1 MMNSSGAAAGETV
14 PGAVAGA
21 ASGVASGAVAEA
33 AAGGEPVP
41 RRGRRAGNSGA
52 REQILAVARRRFLTE
67 GYHAVTL
74 RSVAAEAGVD
84 LALVS
89 YYFGSKKGLFGAAL
103 ALTGNPAVLLAG
115 ALDGEL
121 ETFPERAL
129 RLLLGV
135 WDAPDSAGPLRAMI
149 GGSALDPAV
158 AQLVGEVVQREMV
171 DLVAARLGGADA
183 RRRACLF
190 GTQLAG
196 LIMARYV
203 LRLQPLAALPADE
216 IARSYLPLL
225 RQALWGRPGGPGG
238 PARPVRPAAPGATG
252 ASAATGGRRASGR
265 PR

>member
-1 MMNSSGAAAGETV
+1 MMNSSGAAGGEAAGGPTGGEAGAETT
-14 PGAVAGA
+14 AGA
-21 ASGVASGAVAEA
+21 AAPGAATSGAATS
-33 AAGGEPVP
+33 GEPAP
-41 RRGRRAGNSGA
+41 RRGRRSGNSGA
-52 REQILAVARRRFLTE
+52 KEQILAVARRRFLTE

-129 RLLLGV
+129 RLLIGV

-225 RQALWGRPGGPGG
+225 RQALWGRPGGPG
-238 PARPVRPAAPGATG
+238 APGG
-252 ASAATGGRRASGR
+252 PGGPGGRRAVVTR
-265 PR
+265 A

>member
-1 MMNSSGAAAGETV
+1 MMNSSATADGGTAAGQATAGPTGGGTTPGAAPPGEAVGEAVGEPAGEET
-14 PGAVAGA
+14 
-21 ASGVASGAVAEA
+21 
-33 AAGGEPVP
+33 AAGPAP
-41 RRGRRAGNSGA
+41 RRGRRSGNSGA
-52 REQILAVARRRFLTE
+52 REQILAVARRRFLAE

-115 ALDGEL
+115 ALEGEL

-129 RLLLGV
+129 RLLIGV

-203 LRLQPLAALPADE
+203 LRLQPLATLPVDE
-216 IARSYLPLL
+216 IVRSYLPLL

-238 PARPVRPAAPGATG
+238 PGTP
-252 ASAATGGRRASGR
+252 GGRRAGVAR
-265 PR
+265 A